1 MSADSQPPPDAG
13 RIYLILE
20 AGALRNGVAEGAMN
34 AAYALRCPH
43 KIKSVSGWRGKLTD
57 PGCVGVVS
65 RCWDGQLINEL
76 FKKPFPVINV
86 SNLSGPMKEA
96 GNFLSDDRAVGR
108 MAAKHLLAQGYRQ
121 FFAVG
126 SATAYSFERMEGFE
140 AALHGEGYHIKNLV
154 YSPGSGAV
162 ENGEA
167 LRSFIETMP
176 PDSAIFATNDY
187 DGWQI
192 LEALERNFPNH
203 LDTMGVLGV
212 DNSQE
217 AGYWYP
223 GPLPGLSS
231 VLPGFESMG
240 WAAIEWLLQHSGPG
254 AKEKTAKQMRRF
266 PPARVVARGS
276 TACGGCAHPVTA
288 RMARWVWSRVQNGET
303 VSVEEIAEHQ
313 RMSRKTAYRLFTEH
327 TGKSPVDFIA
337 NLRMDLA
344 RHLLK
349 TTDLPI
355 AEISEHCGFS
365 KNSVLSSALGRIE
378 GCTPREYRQR
388 MRRERFP
395 RENT

>member
-1 MSADSQPPPDAG
+1 MSAKFQPSLEAG

-34 AAYALRCPH
+34 AAYVLRCPH
-43 KIKSVSGWRGKLTD
+43 KIKSVPGWEGELTD

-65 RCWDGQLINEL
+65 RCWDAQPFNEL
-76 FKKPFPVINV
+76 LQKPFPVINV
-86 SNLSGPMKEA
+86 SNLSGPVKGA

-108 MAAKHLLAQGYRQ
+108 MAAKHLLAQGYRK

-126 SATAYSFERMEGFE
+126 SATAYSLERLEGFE
-140 AALHGEGYHIKNLV
+140 AALHGEGYSMKKLV
-154 YSPGSGAV
+154 YSPGSGTA
-162 ENGEA
+162 ENGNA

-176 PDSAIFATNDY
+176 PDCAVFATNDY

-192 LEALERNFPNH
+192 LETLERNFPNH

-231 VLPGFESMG
+231 VLPGFESIG
-240 WAAIEWLLQHSGPG
+240 WAAIEWLCNHSGRG
-254 AKEKTAKQMRRF
+254 AKKETAKQLRRF
-266 PPARVVARGS
+266 PPVRVVARGS
-276 TACGGCAHPVTA
+276 TACGGCAHPITA

-303 VSVEEIAEHQ
+303 VSVEEIAAHH
-313 RMSRKTAYRLFTEH
+313 RMSRKTAYRLFTGH

-344 RHLLK
+344 RNLLK
-349 TTDLPI
+349 TTNLPI
-355 AEISEHCGFS
+355 AEISERCGFS
-365 KNSVLSSALGRIE
+365 KNSVLSTALGRIE
-378 GCTPREYRQR
+378 GCTPREYRQK
-388 MRRERFP
+388 MLHG
-395 RENT
+395 